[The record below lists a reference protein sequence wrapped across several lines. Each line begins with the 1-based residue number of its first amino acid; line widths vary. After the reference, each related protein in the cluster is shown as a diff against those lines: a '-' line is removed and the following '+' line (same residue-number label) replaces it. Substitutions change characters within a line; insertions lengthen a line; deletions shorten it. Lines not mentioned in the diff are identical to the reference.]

1 MRIKP
6 QRIPFAALAALVAM
20 PLAAQTPDRAVYEV
34 TFTPA
39 WSAQSHPLEY
49 PKAGVLT
56 GPHFSGIIG
65 TTHGAGYEIFKAGK
79 APSPGLERLSEM
91 GKHDPLDA
99 EIKAAIAKGS
109 AGALFETDGI
119 KDLTRPVKFS
129 ITVDTRNP
137 MVSAV
142 AMIAPSPDWFAGVG
156 NVSLMEAG
164 GWVVAKTLDVYAYD
178 SGGDDGTTYEAAD
191 KDNNPKKATALAGSA
206 HFVQG
211 GRRVPVARVTF
222 TRR

>member
-1 MRIKP
+1 MNRRNRTLSIAVL
-6 QRIPFAALAALVAM
+6 AALAAL
-20 PLAAQTPDRAVYEV
+20 PIAAQAADQATYEV
-34 TFTPA
+34 TFTPG
-39 WSAQSHPLEY
+39 WTAQSHPLDY

-65 TTHGAGYEIFKAGK
+65 ATHGAGYQLFATGK
-79 APSPGLERLSEM
+79 APTMGIERLSEM

-99 EIKAAIAKGS
+99 EIKAAIAKGT

-119 KDLTRPVKFS
+119 KDLTKPVKFTV
-129 ITVDTRNP
+129 TVDGKHP

-164 GWVVAKTLDVYAYD
+164 GWVVSKTLDVFAYD
-178 SGGDDGTTYEAAD
+178 SGGDDGTTYEASD
-191 KDNNPKKATALAGSA
+191 IDTNPKKATTINNSA

-211 GRRVPVARVTF
+211 GRRVPVARITF
-222 TRR
+222 TRK

>member
-6 QRIPFAALAALVAM
+6 QRIPLAALAALVAM

-65 TTHGAGYEIFKAGK
+65 TTHGAGYEIFKVGRT
-79 APSPGLERLSEM
+79 PSPGLERLSEM

-99 EIKAAIAKGS
+99 EIKAAVAKGS

-119 KDLTRPVKFS
+119 KDLTRPVKFT
-129 ITVDTRNP
+129 ITVDGRNP

-178 SGGDDGTTYEAAD
+178 SGGDDGATYEAAD

-211 GRRVPVARVTF
+211 GRRVPVARITF

>member
-1 MRIKP
+1 MHPRNRTI
-6 QRIPFAALAALVAM
+6 RFAALAALAAL
-20 PLAAQTPDRAVYEV
+20 PIAAQAADQASYEV
-34 TFTPA
+34 TFAPMWT
-39 WSAQSHPLEY
+39 AQSHPLDY

-65 TTHGAGYEIFKAGK
+65 ATHGTGYQLFATGK
-79 APSPGLERLSEM
+79 APTMGIERLSEM

-99 EIKAAIAKGS
+99 EIQAAIAKGT
-109 AGALFETDGI
+109 AGVLFETDGI
-119 KDLTRPVKFS
+119 KDLTKPVKFTV
-129 ITVDTRNP
+129 TVDGKHP

-164 GWVVAKTLDVYAYD
+164 GWVVSKTLDVYAYD

-191 KDNNPKKATALAGSA
+191 RDTSPKKATALAGSA

-211 GRRVPVARVTF
+211 GRRVPVARITF
-222 TRR
+222 TRK